1 MPSGYLVGLLAGR
14 PLEGG
19 WDEQMLSLTRLMRT
33 AKDMMRFGLG
43 EMHHR
48 RGDYAAVNT
57 GISYGGGT
65 KVG

>member
-1 MPSGYLVGLLAGR
+1 
-14 PLEGG
+14 
-19 WDEQMLSLTRLMRT
+19 MLSLTRLMRT
-33 AKDMMRFGLG
+33 AKDMVRFGLG
-43 EMHHR
+43 ETHHR

>member
-1 MPSGYLVGLLAGR
+1 
-14 PLEGG
+14 
-19 WDEQMLSLTRLMRT
+19 MLSLTRLMRT

-43 EMHHR
+43 ETHHR
-48 RGDYAAVNT
+48 RGDYAAVST